1 MQFRK
6 YLHGSNNKLE
16 LIEFLID
23 DLSNYI
29 NTLDILKD
37 REFSVTVHTIS
48 FAEILFHLKRWH
60 KISVETKKKLTT
72 KCFYLHPLLCI
83 LFLNLFVLSDT
94 GFGSNYSQKHAGKL
108 YNDMLTDP
116 NRLFN
121 FSKIKLT
128 KQFSQ
133 AMAGFHAVTG
143 SDFTCS
149 FHELGKMKG
158 LNLLRKNYMFSGA
171 FILLDEEAN
180 LNERT
185 IQVIERLICEFYEKQ
200 NTTELNDVRYQ
211 MFRVKTASGYYQ
223 LKIILCFILSVQTM
237 WHLSGNKSLAV
248 VLRR

>member
-37 REFSVTVHTIS
+37 REFSVTVQDKAYDI
-48 FAEILFHLKRWH
+48 FCRNIVLFKEMKQDLCGNQEETDNKMFLSASYTMYLVFE
-60 KISVETKKKLTT
+60 SV
-72 KCFYLHPLLCI
+72 CI
-83 LFLNLFVLSDT
+83 VSHDTDT
-94 GFGSNYSQKHAGKL
+94 GFGSDYSQKHAGKL
-108 YNDMLTDP
+108 YNDILTDP

-128 KQFSQ
+128 KQFCE

-180 LNERT
+180 SNERT

-211 MFRVKTASGYYQ
+211 MFCVKTASGYYQ
-223 LKIILCFILSVQTM
+223 LKIILCFILSVQNM
-237 WHLSGNKSLAV
+237 
-248 VLRR
+248 